1 MIPRQL
7 LPVILKQVTRHRTR
21 SGLTIAGIAAAMLIF
36 SGISALQAGVETA
49 TQRSATDTT
58 LIVYRKDRY
67 CPATSRMPQH
77 YAERISRIP
86 GVASVVPMRIVV
98 NNCKTSLDVVTF
110 RGVPEDSFVTE
121 YAPRLKVVAGSLD
134 DWRKRSDGVLLGK
147 TLAQRRRLKPGDR
160 FDAAGITV
168 YVAGIVDSDE
178 AQHQNVA
185 YAHLSFLQY
194 ASGGRQG
201 GFVTQFN
208 VRVTKPEDLDRV
220 ATAIDTELATDS
232 EPTQT
237 RSEQAFVAG
246 TAKDILQIVA
256 FTKWLGYGCLA
267 AVLALVGNAIFLA
280 VQQRVREHAVLQ
292 TLGFGGGLISRM
304 ILTEGVLLSVAG
316 GFVGS
321 IIALTAIAF
330 GRLSLSVEG
339 VSIPIE
345 LSSLVFVKGLLVSG
359 VVGVLAGL
367 APAVQAYRRDIVDCF
382 RAV

>member
-1 MIPRQL
+1 MIPQQL

-21 SGLTIAGIAAAMLIF
+21 SSLTIAGIAAAMLIF

-194 ASGGRQG
+194 ATGGRQG

-321 IIALTAIAF
+321 IIALAAIAF